1 MLIMFVDLV
10 TIQWA
15 GTPVFLVEEP
25 CLLAE
30 GLDYIR
36 TTLWGRVWNKQGK
49 LDLQTL
55 IIFTGYIVSA
65 CTSQTLVFWL
75 NEKHMVG
82 KKKGSIFHKPVE
94 FVGYTKHLFL
104 LTYLNTQQK
113 LKSYL
118 IWISLFHFF
127 FHFTFFHFFC
137 TCNMHYRIEQHG
149 GKDKSMYPQIVRSSQ
164 DFAVFMTMPFVLY

>member
-1 MLIMFVDLV
+1 MFVNVV

-15 GTPVFLVEEP
+15 GTPVFLVAKP

-30 GLDYIR
+30 VLDCIR
-36 TTLWGRVWNKQGK
+36 TTLWGRVWIKQGK

-65 CTSQTLVFWL
+65 CTSQTLLFGYMRSTWL
-75 NEKHMVG
+75 KS
-82 KKKGSIFHKPVE
+82 GSIFHKPVL
-94 FVGYTKHLFL
+94 FVGFTQTCILVDIISY
-104 LTYLNTQQK
+104 TQQK
-113 LKSYL
+113 SKSSDF
-118 IWISLFHFF
+118 IWIFF
-127 FHFTFFHFFC
+127 LKFYPPTFYHFFC
-137 TCNMHYRIEQHG
+137 TCNMHYKIEQHG

>member
-1 MLIMFVDLV
+1 MFVDLV

-25 CLLAE
+25 CLLAKV
-30 GLDYIR
+30 LDYIR

-82 KKKGSIFHKPVE
+82 KKVPSFISLLSLWVI
-94 FVGYTKHLFL
+94 KHLFL

-118 IWISLFHFF
+118 SWIYPFQFF
-127 FHFTFFHFFC
+127 YFTFFHFFC
-137 TCNMHYRIEQHG
+137 TCNMHYRIEKHG